1 MGKSKP
7 RTPDVSTDRATL
19 AVVITTYNHARFLA
33 DAITS
38 VLTQTRPADKIIV
51 VDDGSTDDPAAVVA
65 HFHRNVLVQFIA
77 SQDLNLRG
85 LACGQPPVL
94 RSAMTR
100 TYLKIPDCC
109 RSAINEE

>member
-1 MGKSKP
+1 
-7 RTPDVSTDRATL
+7 VSTDRATL

-38 VLTQTRPADKIIV
+38 VLTLTRPADKIIV
-51 VDDGSTDDPAAVVA
+51 VDDGSTDDPAAVVV
-65 HFHRNVLVQFIA
+65 HFPTVQFIQ
-77 SQDLNLRG
+77 QDNRG
-85 LACGQPPVL
+85 LAAARNAGL

-100 TYLKIPDCC
+100 TYLKIPDCY